1 MSLSSK
7 YRPNAFDQFVGNR
20 NQIEAVQIVLKKE
33 DRPQAF
39 LITGPSGIGKTT
51 LGRIVASSIGSDGFN
66 FVEMNS
72 ADFTGIDSVRDIIR
86 QAPKA
91 GIGGMEKV
99 YLWDEVHQASKS
111 AGEAMLKMLEE
122 PPKHVTHI
130 LCTTEEAKI
139 SVTIKRRCFHV
150 KLQALDDDT
159 MREYIKSIASFEQTM
174 IPPKVVTQIVQ
185 DSQGS
190 PGIAISIVESIIG
203 LPKDQMIEV
212 AKRSAQRENLVLSL
226 CQSLFKKTSW
236 KDVAPILTELKG
248 DDVEGVRWAVMGYA
262 SKVCLGGGPQ
272 KDRAWVVLDAFKEP
286 FYNSGF
292 NGIVHACYSVLV
304 AD

>member
-1 MSLSSK
+1 MSLSDRH
-7 YRPNAFDQFVGNR
+7 RPKTFDQFVGNKSQVETVV
-20 NQIEAVQIVLKKE
+20 NALKKE
-33 DRPQAF
+33 DRPRAF
-39 LITGPSGIGKTT
+39 LITGPSGVGKTT
-51 LGRIVASSIGSDGFN
+51 MGRIIASSLGSDGFN

-72 ADFTGIDSVRDIIR
+72 SDFTGIDTVRDIIR

-91 GIGGMEKV
+91 SIGKGDKV
-99 YLWDEVHQASKS
+99 YLWDEVHMISKS

-150 KLQALDDDT
+150 RLQSLDDDT
-159 MREYIKSIASFEQTM
+159 MREYIKSIGESEQTT

-203 LPKDQMIEV
+203 LPKEQMIEV
-212 AKRSAQRENLVLSL
+212 AKRSTQRENLVLSL

-236 KDVAPILTELKG
+236 KDVAPILNELKG
-248 DDVEGVRWAVMGYA
+248 DDIEGVRWAVMGYA
-262 SKVCLGGGPQ
+262 TKVCLGGGPQ
-272 KDRAWVVLDAFKEP
+272 KDRAWMVLDAFREP

-292 NGIVHACYSVLV
+292 NGIVHACYLVLV